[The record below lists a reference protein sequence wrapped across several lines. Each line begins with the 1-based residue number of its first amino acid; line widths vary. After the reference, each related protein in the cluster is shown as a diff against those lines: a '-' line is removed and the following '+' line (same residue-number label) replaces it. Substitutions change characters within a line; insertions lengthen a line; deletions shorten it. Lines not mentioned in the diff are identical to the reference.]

1 MSSLSFFLI
10 KKSITTVIQFSCMSE
25 KEIYQRAFY
34 EREENEENFVGVNMT
49 NHYELCFQKK
59 KNE

>member
-1 MSSLSFFLI
+1 MTS
-10 KKSITTVIQFSCMSE
+10 VIQFSCMSE

-49 NHYELCFQKK
+49 NHYELRFQKK